1 MILSRYAA
9 VPALLLIGL
18 VTAACGGSG
27 ESNSTTVTET
37 VSASATLT
45 SVPTTS
51 VARSP
56 TTPSVDLQSLIPTSA
71 NSQRTD
77 GPESIQES
85 GTHKHFLVNG
95 SPNEV
100 MDVYRTALEGAGWTV
115 VVENAG
121 GGGGGGG
128 ATYPAAMG
136 MPTACSSAVATA
148 ARQMSTHAHGRP
160 SRRTRTA
167 AATTDSMTLPSTPM
181 SCSTDTGVSIA
192 KCR

>member
-37 VSASATLT
+37 VSASATPT

-56 TTPSVDLQSLIPTSA
+56 TTPSVDLQSLIPTPA

-95 SPNEV
+95 SPTEV
-100 MDVYRTALEGAGWTV
+100 MDAYRTALEGAGWTV

-128 ATYPAAMG
+128 ATYTGSNGDAYG
-136 MPTACSSAVATA
+136 VFVGGGYGS
-148 ARQMSTHAHGRP
+148 
-160 SRRTRTA
+160 
-167 AATTDSMTLPSTPM
+167 TTDVNSCAWPAKPSNTNCG
-181 SCSTDTGVSIA
+181 SNN
-192 KCR
+192 